1 MINYINLHET
11 GQYISLKYFCL
22 FVYFVFFLICKND
35 FIIFFFICKNDFT
48 IYVVMRIIFF
58 FLSN

>member
-35 FIIFFFICKNDFT
+35 FIIFFLSART
-48 IYVVMRIIFF
+48 ILPYM
-58 FLSN
+58 